1 VRAKTSWAML
11 EHMIKLIVTM
21 NTLPQAKKA
30 QILKALTEGASVRST
45 ARMVGVSKNTVLKL
59 LVEIGEMCTVYQ
71 FYKLRNLPTK
81 RVQADELWA
90 FVGAKQRNA
99 KRGGDGDCWTYV
111 ALDADTKL
119 AITWLVGARNQENTL
134 DFVRDLSERVANRVQ
149 ISTDGLYHY
158 PTAVEAAFG
167 WQGADYAQIIKVF
180 SHNRGEQGRYS
191 PPTCVGVEKKAVMG
205 SPEVAH
211 VSTSFVERQN
221 LTMRMTNRRF
231 TRLTNA
237 FSRKVQNHEMAV
249 ALHFMT
255 YNFCKPHGTLTKAAK
270 GVHTTPAMASGVA
283 DHVWSVEEVLGLL
296 DPKKLLQ

>member
-1 VRAKTSWAML
+1 
-11 EHMIKLIVTM
+11 M
-21 NTLPQAKKA
+21 NTLSQAKKA
-30 QILKALTEGASVRST
+30 QILRALTEGSSVRST
-45 ARMVGVSKNTVLKL
+45 ARMAGVSKNTVLKL
-59 LVEIGEMCTVYQ
+59 LVEVGQMCTIYQ
-71 FYKLRNLPTK
+71 FYKLRKLPTK

-119 AITWLVGARNQENTL
+119 AITWLVGARNLENTN
-134 DFVRDLSERVANRVQ
+134 DFIRDLSERLTNRVQ
-149 ISTDGLYHY
+149 LSTDGHYQY
-158 PTAVEAAFG
+158 PTAIEAAFG

-180 SHNRGEQGRYS
+180 SHQRGEGARYS
-191 PPTCVGVEKKAVMG
+191 PPTCIGVEKKSVMG
-205 SPEVAH
+205 NPDPAH

-221 LTMRMTNRRF
+221 LSMRMTNRRF

-237 FSRKVQNHEMAV
+237 FSRKVENHEMAV
-249 ALHFMT
+249 ALHFMV
-255 YNFCKPHGTLTKAAK
+255 YNFCKPHGTLTKRAK

-296 DPKKLLQ
+296 DPAKMLQ